1 MASRMGRLS
10 PTWICRFM
18 VCVDTGRIAYGR
30 SDPSY
35 RDRGLDCRPLIPV
48 ERTVRDGNRNQVRA
62 DTVTHFKSVSCLWIS
77 LRKHWPNSRHRPGVH
92 NGQPGRTAGRTRTRF
107 CRWAEEP
114 SGSWDDVDAVYD
126 ERALFGRP
134 GNTMVRTPVAARERT
149 HPRAARAGAVRAQ
162 RQCTPICIKQL
173 FCVFHCTIA
182 LGSV

>member
-18 VCVDTGRIAYGR
+18 VYADTGRVVGGGAGQC
-30 SDPSY
+30 Y
-35 RDRGLDCRPLIPV
+35 RDRVRTATRGPQRRAQCAMGIGFSSGLP
-48 ERTVRDGNRNQVRA
+48 
-62 DTVTHFKSVSCLWIS
+62 TVTVKSVPCQWIS

-107 CRWAEEP
+107 CRRAEEP